1 MDGALRRLLLA
12 AITIGLFVDASAHP
26 LGNFT
31 INHFARIESGAAGA
45 RIRYVVDLA
54 EIPAFQ
60 ESQKAD
66 LDSDGNL
73 TEAELNAYLDRVT
86 PGYLAGLKL
95 TVDGAPVALR
105 LTGKSVSKRPGAAGL
120 FTLRIVYELTG
131 EFAVASA
138 APRFRFENANMTD
151 RAGWR
156 EIVVAPA
163 SGVKV
168 FDSTAYG
175 GGVTD
180 ELRAYPADLLM
191 APLDERVAEWSATA
205 GPLPAGAKP
214 LTLRDGKPVVVA
226 RDRFAELIAA
236 PNLTPGVILIGL
248 LIAFSL
254 GGMHAMS
261 PGHGK
266 TVVGAYLVGSRGTA
280 KHAAFLGAT
289 VTITHTIGVF
299 ALGLVTLFASRYV
312 IPEKLYPVL
321 GFVSGAVVVAIGLS
335 LFTKRLRVSLGVAA
349 HDHDHLH
356 DHDGHDHDHLHNH
369 GGHDHGARGHTHLP
383 PGADG
388 SEITWRSLL
397 ALGVSGGIMPCPSAL
412 VVMLAAISMNR
423 VGYGLV
429 LIVAFSLG
437 LASALTA
444 AGMAFVYGG
453 KLLSKFPSSGKF
465 MRVMPAASAFVISV
479 LGAAI
484 CYQSLRQA
492 GIDLTDLWRA
502 DLGTTAT
509 TSAFGVL
516 IIGLGLGL
524 RHALDTDHLA
534 AVSTIVSERKNW
546 FSSLLIGG
554 LWGVGHTAS
563 LLLAGV
569 VVILMRLEIG
579 RYEKPLEFCVA
590 LMLIGL
596 GANVLYKLARG
607 GRVHFHEHS
616 HAGHTHIHPHL
627 HDDKPEPAHS
637 HHGLKLGV
645 RPLVI
650 GMVHGLAGSATLM
663 LSVLMTIKG
672 STALAFAYIIIFGAG
687 SIGGM
692 MVMSLILSLP
702 IHLTSGY
709 FTKTNLAVRAL
720 AGCFSLGFGL
730 FMAYEIGF
738 VDGLLR

>member
-1 MDGALRRLLLA
+1 MYGALRRLLLA
-12 AITIGLFVDASAHP
+12 VIATGLFVGASAHP

-54 EIPAFQ
+54 EVPAFQ

-73 TEAELNAYLDRVT
+73 TEAELNGYLDRVT

-95 TVDGAPVALR
+95 TVDGAPIALR
-105 LTGKSVSKRPGAAGL
+105 LTGKSAGKWPGAAGL

-138 APRFRFENANMTD
+138 TPRFRFENANMTD

-156 EIVVAPA
+156 EIVVAPI
-163 SGVKV
+163 SGAQV

-180 ELRAYPADLLM
+180 ELKAYPEELLM

-205 GPLPAGAKP
+205 GSLPANAKP

-236 PNLTPGVILIGL
+236 PNLTPGVILVGL
-248 LIAFSL
+248 LIAFAL

-266 TVVGAYLVGSRGTA
+266 TVVGAYLIGSRGTPL
-280 KHAAFLGAT
+280 HAAFLGAT
-289 VTITHTIGVF
+289 VTITHTIGVI
-299 ALGLVTLFASRYV
+299 ALGLITLFASHYV

-321 GFVSGAVVVAIGLS
+321 SFVSGALVVAIGLS

-356 DHDGHDHDHLHNH
+356 EHHK
-369 GGHDHGARGHTHLP
+369 HDHGAGGHTHLP

-388 SEITWRSLL
+388 SEVTWRNLL

-437 LASALTA
+437 LAGALTA
-444 AGMAFVYGG
+444 VGLAFVYGG
-453 KLLSKFPSSGKF
+453 KLLSRVPASRKL
-465 MRVMPAASAFVISV
+465 MRALPVASAFVVAV
-479 LGAAI
+479 LGVAI
-484 CYQSLRQA
+484 CYQALRQA
-492 GIDLTDLWRA
+492 GVDLAGLWRTE
-502 DLGTTAT
+502 LETAT
-509 TSAFGVL
+509 TTSALGVL

-524 RHALDTDHLA
+524 RHALDADHLA

-563 LLLAGV
+563 LLFAGAA
-569 VVILMRLEIG
+569 VILMRFDIG

-596 GANVLYKLARG
+596 GVNALYKLARG
-607 GRVHFHEHS
+607 GRIHFHEHS
-616 HAGHTHIHPHL
+616 HAGHTHVHPHL
-627 HDDKPEPAHS
+627 HDDKPEPVHS

-645 RPLVI
+645 RPLII
-650 GMVHGLAGSATLM
+650 GMVHGLAGSAALM
-663 LSVLMTIKG
+663 LTVLATIK

-702 IHLTSGY
+702 IHLTTRH

-730 FMAYEIGF
+730 FMVYEIGF
-738 VDGLLR
+738 VDGLLK

>member
-1 MDGALRRLLLA
+1 MEGLLRWPLLA
-12 AITIGLFVDASAHP
+12 VITIGLFVEVSAHP

-31 INHFARIESGAAGA
+31 INHFARIESGGAFA
-45 RIRYVVDLA
+45 RIRYVVDFA
-54 EIPAFQ
+54 EVPAFQ

-73 TEAELNAYLDRVT
+73 TDAELNAYLDQVT
-86 PGYLAGLKL
+86 PGFLAGLAL
-95 TVDGAPVALR
+95 TVDGAPATLR
-105 LTGKSVSKRPGAAGL
+105 LTGKSVSKQLGAAGL

-131 EFAVASA
+131 EFAPAGA
-138 APRFRFENANMTD
+138 ARRFRFENANMAG

-163 SGVKV
+163 AGAQV

-180 ELRAYPADLLM
+180 ELRAYPENLLM

-205 GPLPAGAKP
+205 GPLPSNAKP
-214 LTLRDGKPVVVA
+214 LTLRDGKPVVAA

-248 LIAFSL
+248 LIAFAL
-254 GGMHAMS
+254 GGTHAMS

-266 TVVGAYLVGSRGTA
+266 TIVGAYLVGSRGTA
-280 KHAAFLGAT
+280 KHAAFLGVT
-289 VTITHTIGVF
+289 VTITHTLGVY

-312 IPEKLYPVL
+312 VPETLLPVL
-321 GFVSGAVVVAIGLS
+321 SFVSGALVVAIGLS
-335 LFTKRLRVSLGVAA
+335 LFTKRLRVALGVAA

-356 DHDGHDHDHLHNH
+356 SHE
-369 GGHDHGARGHTHLP
+369 GHDHGASGHTHLP

-388 SEITWRSLL
+388 SQVTWRNLL

-437 LASALTA
+437 LAGALTA
-444 AGMAFVYGG
+444 AGLAFVYGG
-453 KLLSKFPSSGKF
+453 KLLSRIPSSGQF
-465 MRVMPAASAFVISV
+465 IRALPAASAFVITV
-479 LGAAI
+479 LGAVI
-484 CYQSLRQA
+484 CYGALKQA
-492 GIDLTDLWRA
+492 GLDVADLWRA
-502 DLGTTAT
+502 DLETTTT
-509 TSAFGVL
+509 TSALGVL
-516 IIGLGLGL
+516 VIGLGLGL
-524 RHALDTDHLA
+524 RHALDADHLA
-534 AVSTIVSERKNW
+534 AVSTIVSERKNRL
-546 FSSLLIGG
+546 SSLLIGG

-569 VVILMRLEIG
+569 AVILMRFEIG

-627 HDDKPEPAHS
+627 HDGKPEPAHS

-650 GMVHGLAGSATLM
+650 GMVHGLAGSAALM
-663 LSVLMTIKG
+663 LSVLVTIKS
-672 STALAFAYIIIFGAG
+672 STALAFAYIIIFGVG

-692 MVMSLILSLP
+692 MLMSLILSLP
-702 IHLTSGY
+702 IHLTSGH
-709 FTKTNLAVRAL
+709 FAKTNLAVRAL

-738 VDGLLR
+738 VDGLLK

>member
-1 MDGALRRLLLA
+1 MSLFTIRRPIMDGALRLPLLA
-12 AITIGLFVDASAHP
+12 AIIIGLCVDVSAHP

-31 INHFARIESGAAGA
+31 INHFARIESGPAFA
-45 RIRYVVDLA
+45 RIRYVVDMA
-54 EIPAFQ
+54 EIPTFQ

-66 LDSDGNL
+66 LDGDGNL
-73 TEAELNAYLDRVT
+73 SEAELNAWLDRVA
-86 PGYLAGLKL
+86 PGHLTGLKL

-105 LTGKSVSKRPGAAGL
+105 LTRKSAGKLPGAAGL

-131 EFAVASA
+131 EFAGGGV

-156 EIVVAPA
+156 EIVIAPA
-163 SGVKV
+163 SGVNV

-175 GGVTD
+175 SGVTD
-180 ELRAYPADLLM
+180 ELRSYPADLLM
-191 APLDERVAEWSATA
+191 APLDERAAEWSVTA
-205 GPLPAGAKP
+205 GPLPASAKP
-214 LTLRDGKPVVVA
+214 LTLRDGKPAVIT

-248 LIAFSL
+248 LIAFAL

-299 ALGLVTLFASRYV
+299 ALGFITLFASRYV

-321 GFVSGAVVVAIGLS
+321 SFISGALVLAIGLS

-349 HDHDHLH
+349 HNHDHRLH
-356 DHDGHDHDHLHNH
+356 DHS
-369 GGHDHGARGHTHLP
+369 HDHGEAGHTHLP

-388 SEITWRSLL
+388 LEITWRSLL

-423 VGYGLV
+423 IGYGLV

-437 LASALTA
+437 LAGALTA
-444 AGMAFVYGG
+444 AGLAFVYGG
-453 KLLSKFPSSGKF
+453 KLLSRIPSSGKF
-465 MRVMPAASAFVISV
+465 MRAAPALSAFVVAV

-484 CYQSLRQA
+484 CYRSLRQTGVGLA
-492 GIDLTDLWRA
+492 DLWRA
-502 DLGTTAT
+502 DPGTTNT
-509 TSAFGVL
+509 TSALGVL
-516 IIGLGLGL
+516 VIGLGLGL

-534 AVSTIVSERKNW
+534 AVSTIVDERRNW

-554 LWGVGHTAS
+554 LWGIGHTAS

-569 VVILMRLEIG
+569 AVILMQFEIG

-596 GANVLYKLARG
+596 GVGALYKLARG

-616 HAGHTHIHPHL
+616 HAGHIHIHPHL
-627 HDDKPEPAHS
+627 HDDKPEPTHS

-645 RPLVI
+645 RPLII
-650 GMVHGLAGSATLM
+650 GMVHGLAGSAALM

-702 IHLTSGY
+702 IHLTSGH